1 MTVCLGYVPS
11 TEGRA
16 ALGHAIRECT
26 VRKTDLVVVVTEEV
40 ASGVDWKSDLA
51 LAEASLLPSS
61 VMVRVVSRDRDPAD
75 ELVDAS
81 YEHDIDLV
89 VIGLRR
95 RSPVGKLIMGST
107 AQQVLLEAQCPV
119 TAVKPPVEPA

>member
-95 RSPVGKLIMGST
+95 RSPVGKLIMGARRSRS
-107 AQQVLLEAQCPV
+107 
-119 TAVKPPVEPA
+119 